1 MELQADAWALQACAF
16 ALQTR
21 ALRKMH
27 PGKGPVK
34 KGLFLLGWSINETL
48 KEKHMAMEKYSVTV
62 PQAREI
68 LAQVTRKAVAELQGA
83 GCAAGTRAEELNASG
98 TRRGDDGE
106 AATSFRTRPRQ
117 RSAAV

>member
-1 MELQADAWALQACAF
+1 MTRDATKYTESCHTLEKHERPSVELQADAWALQACAF

-48 KEKHMAMEKYSVTV
+48 KEGHMAMEKYSVTV

-68 LAQVTRKAVAELQGA
+68 LAQTRKAVAELQA
-83 GCAAGTRAEELNASG
+83 LVALLERAQKS
-98 TRRGDDGE
+98 
-106 AATSFRTRPRQ
+106 
-117 RSAAV
+117 